1 MSDIQTVTVHI
12 MDKEYLVSC
21 PSDARSSLEHAART
35 LDSKMREI
43 RATGKVIG
51 MERIAVMAAL
61 NLIHESAD
69 EKKQTFSQEQLS
81 LLAEH
86 LDKALVKSPHD
97 KDLPD
102 QGSL

>member
-21 PSDARSSLEHAART
+21 PAEARNSLEQAARS

-61 NLIHESAD
+61 NLIHESTD
-69 EKKQTFSQEQLS
+69 DKKQTFSQEQLS

-86 LDKALVKSPHD
+86 LDKALIKTPQE
-97 KDLPD
+97 KELPD